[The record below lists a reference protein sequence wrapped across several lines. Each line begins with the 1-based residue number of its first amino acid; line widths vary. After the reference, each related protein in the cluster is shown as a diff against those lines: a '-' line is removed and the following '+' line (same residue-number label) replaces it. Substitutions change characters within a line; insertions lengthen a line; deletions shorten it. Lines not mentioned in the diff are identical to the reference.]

1 MDKVL
6 KKQATAIKGC
16 TNTIMLPHGPVETIN
31 DMVGADMIVEA
42 RKAIYESSEVRNNW
56 EAWAQALE
64 SGDYKQDSVGGVLKR
79 RKGPHYSHFCCLGVA
94 CDLQGVSWQ
103 VDETNGIY
111 RYNPELGGGSR
122 DCLPDHYLMNQAFGV
137 IKETTSDEG
146 NDVYLVVKF
155 RDGGKYRTGLISAS
169 GANDN
174 DVPFVTIA
182 KAIRNTYLNPVY
194 ERMGRH
200 HMINQPNG
208 Y

>member
-6 KKQATAIKGC
+6 KKQATAMKG
-16 TNTIMLPHGPVETIN
+16 NQHTISLPHGPVETIN
-31 DMVGADMIVEA
+31 DMVGADMILTA
-42 RKAIYESSEVRNNW
+42 REAIYESSEVRNNW

-64 SGDYKQDSVGGVLKR
+64 SGDYQQDSVGGVLKR
-79 RKGPHYSHFCCLGVA
+79 RKGPQYSHFCCLGVA
-94 CDLQGVSWQ
+94 CDLQDVSWQ
-103 VDETNGIY
+103 IDEMNGVY
-111 RYNPELGGGSR
+111 LYNPESGGGSR
-122 DCLPDHYLMNQAFGV
+122 DCLPDHDLMNRAFGV
-137 IKETTSDEG
+137 VKESTSDEG
-146 NDVYLVVKF
+146 NDVYLIAKYH
-155 RDGGKYRTGLISAS
+155 DDGKYRTGLITAS

-174 DVPFVTIA
+174 HVPFETIA

>member
-6 KKQATAIKGC
+6 KKQATAMKVGRS
-16 TNTIMLPHGPVETIN
+16 NMSLPHGPVESIGDLT
-31 DMVGADMIVEA
+31 GAEMILTA

-64 SGDYKQDSVGGVLKR
+64 SGDYQQDSDGGVLKR
-79 RKGPHYSHFCCLGVA
+79 RKGPNYSHFCCLGVA
-94 CDLQGVSWQ
+94 CDLQDVSWQ
-103 VDETNGIY
+103 VDEANGIY
-111 RYNPELGGGSR
+111 LYNSEFSGPR
-122 DCLPDHYLMNQAFGV
+122 DCLPDHYIMNRAFGV
-137 IKETTSDEG
+137 VKETDTDEG

-155 RDGGKYRTGLISAS
+155 RDGGKYHTGLITAS
-169 GANDN
+169 GAND
-174 DVPFVTIA
+174 DHVPFKTIA